1 MLSKRGGG
9 ALQSRSFEHLCLS
22 MLTSLRENA
31 QCKGKGRARFIVYQ
45 IDSTI
50 SLEKVWEDLPEK
62 KHILFWALSILP
74 PSNLFSNIF
83 TDFVIKCRLLV
94 SKTKLSSPILENFDC
109 ETQLICPFDS
119 VSNCKVT
126 PLKWWLDIAAAI
138 VTLGNWWNIFCDQ
151 TQMWIM
157 TEDSQINTNTAFT
170 GQNWKLRNKR
180 RTFQS
185 VKGQQLRNRNVS
197 LTKRWPLHASWSQ
210 VWFLNRRCVAA
221 DLATS
226 LRCSVFVNILPSDKF
241 ARNNCNVYKDKHV
254 SRVIA
259 DTFLAEWCMSV
270 SLLILQKKLS
280 RSELQDIG
288 SNRRNFEK
296 RNNGQIWTVL

>member
-50 SLEKVWEDLPEK
+50 SLEKVGEDLPQK
-62 KHILFWALSILP
+62 NTFYFVHINW
-74 PSNLFSNIF
+74 NF

-138 VTLGNWWNIFCDQ
+138 VSLGNWWNIFCDQ

-157 TEDSQINTNTAFT
+157 TEDSQINTKTAFT

-241 ARNNCNVYKDKHV
+241 ARNNCNVYKDQHV

-280 RSELQDIG
+280 RSELQGIG
-288 SNRRNFEK
+288 SNRRTFEK
-296 RNNGQIWTVL
+296 KTTVKSEQCYKCLS